1 MIGLNGNFSL
11 KSNAFLFS
19 SADLVSYGSNLSL
32 ILIVRPVLLVKEE
45 SKVFYLL
52 SERVDGDDVLIVT
65 VVIVVILHQ
74 LFILDMS
81 VLLLDGVELI
91 SKSEIVLVSLLDFED
106 LSLQL
111 RDQKIFL
118 VTSEMNGVVVL
129 KHKNG

>member
-1 MIGLNGNFSL
+1 M
-11 KSNAFLFS
+11 
-19 SADLVSYGSNLSL
+19 
-32 ILIVRPVLLVKEE
+32 ILIVRPVLLIEEE

-65 VVIVVILHQ
+65 VVIVIILHK

-81 VLLLDGVELI
+81 VLLLDGVKLI
-91 SKSEIVLVSLLDFED
+91 SKSEIVLVSLLNFED
-106 LSLQL
+106 LCLQL

-118 VTSEMNGVVVL
+118 VTSEMYGVVVL

>member
-1 MIGLNGNFSL
+1 
-11 KSNAFLFS
+11 
-19 SADLVSYGSNLSL
+19 
-32 ILIVRPVLLVKEE
+32 
-45 SKVFYLL
+45 
-52 SERVDGDDVLIVT
+52 
-65 VVIVVILHQ
+65 
-74 LFILDMS
+74 MS

>member
-1 MIGLNGNFSL
+1 M
-11 KSNAFLFS
+11 
-19 SADLVSYGSNLSL
+19 
-32 ILIVRPVLLVKEE
+32 
-45 SKVFYLL
+45 
-52 SERVDGDDVLIVT
+52 IVT

-91 SKSEIVLVSLLDFED
+91 SKSEIVFVSLLDFED